1 MAGYGKRGSF
11 RNSPDFAVSV
21 TPDRSGPP
29 RADSLQGLF
38 EAAHYLRQLG
48 QPLAARSVI
57 AQQALAHFRSVG
69 DRLGLDPS
77 PYFDTRWYKAQHPDW
92 AETARTAV
100 EDFLARIDRTAPRAP
115 HPMIDPEFYRK
126 AYPDL
131 AGLGPQAALHFIRH
145 GDAEARSPSAVFDAG
160 FYRQTYLP
168 LGTGHPFRHYICEGR
183 ARGYLPRPEPRSAE
197 ASARAMRAA
206 LAKLPPARS
215 FLLVA
220 HDAQQAGVPLL
231 TLDLAQALQGRG
243 WQPVF
248 LLDRG
253 GPLLPRFQGL
263 GQVFLAAEGWE
274 PGGLARAL
282 PTDTPALINT
292 GAAARFAP
300 ALSGAGLRVLVLIH
314 EMTDYLR
321 AQGLI
326 PDLNAAQQAGAGL
339 VVSMPRMVP
348 TLADLPE
355 PVGQILPG
363 VVLPVTPLAAFR
375 ALRRKARPRRAPVFI
390 SAGHADHR
398 KGFDLFLEAA
408 TELQRQMPKARFV
421 WLGALDPWAQALAD
435 QARAAG
441 LRLKLPGFVTDSL
454 AWYRAADAYLLTSRQ
469 DPGPTT
475 VIHAAAMGT
484 PFVGYAADIGLIG
497 LTEGMGHFVPPGD
510 LPGFVATARH
520 LATAGSPAKRRHL
533 RRLVRRATDFETY
546 VEALL
551 TRLTRAP
558 DGAA

>member
-1 MAGYGKRGSF
+1 M
-11 RNSPDFAVSV
+11 SV
-21 TPDRSGPP
+21 TPDRSSPQ

-38 EAAHYLRQLG
+38 EAGHYLWQLG
-48 QPLAARSVI
+48 QPLAPRAVTT
-57 AQQALAHFRSVG
+57 QQALAHFLAVG
-69 DRLGLDPS
+69 DRQGLDPS
-77 PYFDTRWYKAQHPDW
+77 TYFDTRWYKAQHPDW
-92 AETARTAV
+92 AVSARTAV
-100 EDFLARIDRTAPRAP
+100 EDFLARIDSAVPRAP
-115 HPMIDPEFYRK
+115 HPLIDPDFYRQ

-131 AGLGPQAALHFIRH
+131 AGLGAQAALHFIRH
-145 GDAEARSPSAVFDAG
+145 GDAEARSPSAGFDAG

-168 LGTGHPFRHYICEGR
+168 LGAGHPFRHYICEGR
-183 ARGYLPRPEPRSAE
+183 ALGYLPRPQPRSAD
-197 ASARAMRAA
+197 ASGSAMQAA
-206 LAKLPPARS
+206 LAKLAPARP

-231 TLDLAQALQGRG
+231 TLDLARAVQARG

-248 LLDRG
+248 LLSRA
-253 GPLLPRFQGL
+253 GPLLPRFQAL
-263 GQVFLAAEGWE
+263 GPVFLAAEGWD
-274 PGGLARAL
+274 PRGLARVL
-282 PTDTPALINT
+282 PSGTPALINT
-292 GAAARFAP
+292 GAAAHLAP
-300 ALSGAGLRVLVLIH
+300 ALTGAGLRVLVLIH
-314 EMTDYLR
+314 EMADYLR
-321 AQGLI
+321 AQGMI
-326 PDLNAAQQAGAGL
+326 PDLRAAQQAGAGL
-339 VVSMPRMVP
+339 VVSMPRMVAA
-348 TLADLPE
+348 LADLSDRVE
-355 PVGQILPG
+355 QILPG
-363 VVLPVTPLAAFR
+363 VVLPATPLAAFR
-375 ALRRKARPRRAPVFI
+375 AQRRKAGRRRAPLFI

-408 TELQRQMPKARFV
+408 TELQGQMPKARFV

-435 QARAAG
+435 QARTAG
-441 LRLKLPGFVTDSL
+441 LRLDLPGFVADSL

-510 LPGFVATARH
+510 LAGFVATAQH
-520 LATAGSPAKRRHL
+520 LAATGSLAKRRQL
-533 RRLVRRATDFETY
+533 RRLVRRATNFDTY

>member
-1 MAGYGKRGSF
+1 M
-11 RNSPDFAVSV
+11 SV
-21 TPDRSGPP
+21 TPDRSSPQ

-38 EAAHYLRQLG
+38 EAGHYLRQLG
-48 QPLAARSVI
+48 QPLVPRAVTT
-57 AQQALAHFRSVG
+57 QQALAHFLAVG

-77 PYFDTRWYKAQHPDW
+77 PYFDTGWYKAQHPDW
-92 AETARTAV
+92 AVSARTAV
-100 EDFLARIDRTAPRAP
+100 EDFLARIDSAAPRAP
-115 HPMIDPEFYRK
+115 HPLFDPDFYRQ

-131 AGLGPQAALHFIRH
+131 AELGAQAALHFIRH
-145 GDAEARSPSAVFDAG
+145 GDAEARSPSAGFDAG

-168 LGTGHPFRHYICEGR
+168 LGAGHPFRHYICEGR
-183 ARGYLPRPEPRSAE
+183 ALGYLPRPQPRSAD
-197 ASARAMRAA
+197 ASGSAMQAA
-206 LAKLPPARS
+206 LAKLAPARP

-231 TLDLAQALQGRG
+231 TLDLARAVQARG

-248 LLDRG
+248 LLSRA
-253 GPLLPRFQGL
+253 GPLLPRFQAL
-263 GQVFLAAEGWE
+263 GPVFLVAEGWE
-274 PGGLARAL
+274 PRGLARAL
-282 PTDTPALINT
+282 PSETPALINT
-292 GAAARFAP
+292 GAAAHLAP
-300 ALSGAGLRVLVLIH
+300 ALSGVGLRVLVLIH
-314 EMTDYLR
+314 EMADYLR
-321 AQGLI
+321 AQGMI
-326 PDLNAAQQAGAGL
+326 PDLSAAQQAGAGL
-339 VVSMPRMVP
+339 VVSMPRMVAA
-348 TLADLPE
+348 LADLPDRVE
-355 PVGQILPG
+355 QILPG
-363 VVLPVTPLAAFR
+363 VVLPATPLAAFR
-375 ALRRKARPRRAPVFI
+375 AQRRKAGPALFI

-408 TELQRQMPKARFV
+408 MALQHQQPEAQFV

-441 LRLKLPGFVTDSL
+441 LRLHLPGFVADSL

-510 LPGFVATARH
+510 LAEFVATAQH
-520 LATAGSPAKRRHL
+520 LAATGSPAKRRQV
-533 RRLVRRATDFETY
+533 RRLVRRATNFDTY

>member
-1 MAGYGKRGSF
+1 MVEGTPF

-21 TPDRSGPP
+21 MPDRSSPP
-29 RADSLQGLF
+29 RGDRFQGLF
-38 EAAHYLRQLG
+38 DVGHYLSQLG
-48 QPLAARSVI
+48 PPLAPGAVT
-57 AQQALAHFRSVG
+57 AQQMQAHFCAVG
-69 DRLGLDPS
+69 DRIGLDPS

-92 AETARTAV
+92 AQTARTAV
-100 EDFLARIDRTAPRAP
+100 EDFLARIDSAAPRGP
-115 HPMIDPEFYRK
+115 HPMIDPDFYLK

-145 GDAEARSPSAVFDAG
+145 GDAEARSPSAAFDAS

-183 ARGYLPRPEPRSAE
+183 ARGHLPRPQLRSAE

-206 LAKLPPARS
+206 LTKRAPARP

-220 HDAQQAGVPLL
+220 HDAQSAGVPLL
-231 TLDLAQALQGRG
+231 TLDLAQALQARG

-248 LLDRG
+248 LLNRA
-253 GPLLPRFQGL
+253 GPLLPRLQRVGP
-263 GQVFLAAEGWE
+263 VFLAAEGWQ
-274 PGGLARAL
+274 PGGLAHSL
-282 PTDTPALINT
+282 PIGTPALINT
-292 GAAARFAP
+292 GVAARFAP
-300 ALSGAGLRVLVLIH
+300 ALTGAGLRVLVLIH
-314 EMTDYLR
+314 EMADYLR

-326 PDLNAAQQAGAGL
+326 PDLGAAQQAGAGL
-339 VVSMPRMVP
+339 MVSMPRMVP
-348 TLADLPE
+348 TLADLPD
-355 PVGQILPG
+355 PVEQILPG
-363 VVLPVTPLAAFR
+363 VLLPATPLAAFR
-375 ALRRKARPRRAPVFI
+375 ARRRKAGRRRAPWFI
-390 SAGHADHR
+390 NAGHADHR

-408 TELQRQMPKARFV
+408 TALQRKMPKARFV

-510 LPGFVATARH
+510 LAGFVATARH

-551 TRLTRAP
+551 TRLNRAP